1 MQTPLGF
8 SSVKF
13 NALKSLLVKKGGYFN
28 GDLYRFVLDGNQQLY
43 LSKESVK
50 NNTFIPAILIVA
62 REFYQEEVINFPVD
76 NKIELKKLLSL
87 KFQQQPRTH
96 YTICKITD
104 GNSTVNSWQ
113 YNVKVPISPV
123 VLPESLLLT
132 LTVGDNQIIC
142 LENKNKNKNENSRLF
157 AVRSQ
162 KGVYSQL
169 RTNNIT
175 TAQRFSISVGVAQ
188 TENNKIIEQ
197 KELAQQLVLGCQQL
211 SFPLLFSFIN
221 LPKPASTTMLLKRIF
236 LPVSIILTIYLSIS
250 SAYLLYRDAGLQTH
264 LIEQSQQVNQAL
276 NDQQEYDKRVKQYN
290 ALAVFLENKQTRSPI
305 WLVLSEAFGKAQFNK
320 ISLVNDRYI
329 LRGRT
334 AKAITLLELIVN
346 HPLVQEAKFD
356 SPTRTVKKQELF
368 TISLKFIDDLNVSNK
383 EVTQ

>member
-8 SSVKF
+8 SSVRF

-142 LENKNKNKNENSRLF
+142 LENKNENSRLF